1 MATQQEKGTATD
13 SAEPMTLEIRDD
25 GIAVITIDCPGE
37 AQNTLGEAV
46 MESARKHLADVTR
59 RKDIK
64 GLIFRSAKPGS
75 FIAGADIRMLQRC
88 GSAQEVSELSRAG
101 QRAFDQ
107 IEDAGIPVVAA
118 VDGACLGGG
127 LELAMA
133 CHARVCTDSE
143 KTVLG
148 LPEVQLGLLPGS
160 GGTQRLPRYV
170 GIPAALDMMM
180 TGKHVRPGKARRMGL
195 VDDVVP
201 ASIVMDVAVEQINR
215 LQGRHRRAREPGA
228 GSTMERVTRWALE
241 KNPLGRSVVFKQAE
255 KQMLAQTKGNYPA
268 PKRILEVVEAG
279 LSQGMRKGLELEAK
293 AFGELAMTPEARQL
307 MGLYFAT
314 TAMKKDTGVSDPKVT
329 PREVHRVGVLGAGLM
344 GAGISY
350 VTADK
355 AGIPVR
361 LKDVKPEGLSAGMKH
376 VHDEVTKKVKRK
388 SISAIEGDIIARR
401 VTGTLDFSGF
411 RNLDMVIEAVFEK
424 LDLKH
429 QMIRDIEANCREDT
443 IFATNTSSIPITD
456 IAGGAKRP
464 ENVIGMHYFSP
475 VEKMPLLE
483 VIATDRT
490 APEVIAT
497 VVDVGRKQGK
507 TPIVVKDGAGF
518 YVNRI
523 LSPYINEAMHLLG
536 SGVAIDR
543 IDKALVQFGFPVGPF
558 KLLDEVGIDISAHVA
573 PILHE
578 AFGERM
584 KPVSEAGKMID
595 DGRLG
600 KKAGKG
606 FYDYSG
612 KSSGKDVDE
621 AVYKLLGVEPTGS
634 MKPEEIVDRTVLMML
649 NEAAICYQEGLIRS
663 ARDGDIGAVF
673 GIGFPPFRGGP
684 FRYMDSL
691 GLDTVLKK
699 LETHHQNQGERY
711 APARIISEMAEK
723 GERFHKED

>member
-1 MATQQEKGTATD
+1 MATQQHGTKRGD
-13 SAEPMTLEIRDD
+13 SQEPMSLEVRND

-46 MESARKHLADVTR
+46 MEAARTHLADIAR
-59 RKDIK
+59 RKTVK
-64 GLIFRSAKPGS
+64 GLIFRSGKPGS

-88 GSAQEVSELSRAG
+88 QSAREVTELSRAG
-101 QRAFDQ
+101 QRAFDE
-107 IEDAGIPVVAA
+107 IEGFSVPVVAA
-118 VDGACLGGG
+118 IDGACLGGG

-133 CHARVCTDSE
+133 CHARVCSDSDR
-143 KTVLG
+143 TTLG

-170 GIPAALDMMM
+170 GIANALDMMM
-180 TGKHVRPGKARRMGL
+180 TGKHVRPQKARRMGL
-195 VDDVVP
+195 VDEVVP
-201 ASIVMDVAVEQINR
+201 TSVLMDVAVKQVHR
-215 LQGRHRRAREPGA
+215 LQGRHRQQSAPKRRSAVEA
-228 GSTMERVTRWALE
+228 ATHWVLE

-255 KQMLAQTKGNYPA
+255 KQMLAQTRGNYPA

-279 LSQGMRKGLELEAK
+279 FSQGMGRGLELEAK

-314 TAMKKDTGVSDPKVT
+314 TAMKKDTGVSDPAVK
-329 PREVHRVGVLGAGLM
+329 PRQVHRVGVLGAGLM
-344 GAGISY
+344 GAGISL

-361 LKDVKPEGLSAGMKH
+361 LKDVKAEGLSAGLRH
-376 VHDEVTKKVKRK
+376 INEEIGRKVSRK
-388 SISAIEGDIIARR
+388 SISAIQGDIIARR

-411 RNLDMVIEAVFEK
+411 ANLDMVIEAVFEK

-429 QMIRDIEANCREDT
+429 QMIGDVETHGRKDT

-456 IAGGAKRP
+456 IAKGAKRP

-483 VIATDRT
+483 VIATEKT

-507 TPIVVKDGAGF
+507 TPIVVRDGAGF

-523 LSPYINEAMHLLG
+523 LSPYINEAMHLL
-536 SGVAIDR
+536 SAGVAIDD
-543 IDKALVQFGFPVGPF
+543 IDSALVKFGFPVGPF

-578 AFGERM
+578 AFGDRM
-584 KPVSEAGKMID
+584 KPVAEAGKMVE

-600 KKAGKG
+600 KKVKKG

-612 KSSGKDVDE
+612 RKPGKVVDE
-621 AVYKLLGVEPTGS
+621 SVYTF
-634 MKPEEIVDRTVLMML
+634 IV
-649 NEAAICYQEGLIRS
+649 Y
-663 ARDGDIGAVF
+663 
-673 GIGFPPFRGGP
+673 IGF
-684 FRYMDSL
+684 SV
-691 GLDTVLKK
+691 VL
-699 LETHHQNQGERY
+699 
-711 APARIISEMAEK
+711 
-723 GERFHKED
+723 